1 MASDTRNLIKAQITK
16 KGKPTCGRAIHGYT
30 IRKLSRWNPPVRTE
44 AWSK

>member
-16 KGKPTCGRAIHGYT
+16 GEAHLRAGIHGYT